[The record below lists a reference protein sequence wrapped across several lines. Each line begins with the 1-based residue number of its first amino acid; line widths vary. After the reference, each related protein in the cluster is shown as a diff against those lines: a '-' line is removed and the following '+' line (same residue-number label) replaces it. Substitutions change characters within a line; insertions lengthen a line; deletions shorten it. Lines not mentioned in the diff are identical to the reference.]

1 MYYDSSDDTFHVI
14 GSDGTELIPTPATV
28 PIIKAIR
35 VDCGT
40 IASATPSLVI
50 PVTWDTPFADN
61 NYTLTYGIVILETV
75 PAAASTELIAIGSVE
90 LAASGTG
97 FSFAVMNQS
106 SAPHHIIAQFIA
118 IHD

>member
-1 MYYDSSDDTFHVI
+1 
-14 GSDGTELIPTPATV
+14 
-28 PIIKAIR
+28 
-35 VDCGT
+35 
-40 IASATPSLVI
+40 LVI